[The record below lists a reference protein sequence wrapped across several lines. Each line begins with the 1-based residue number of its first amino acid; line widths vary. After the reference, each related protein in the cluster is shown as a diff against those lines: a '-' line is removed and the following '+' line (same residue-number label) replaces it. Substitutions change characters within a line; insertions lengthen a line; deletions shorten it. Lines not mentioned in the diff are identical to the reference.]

1 MLIRNIDKEMTYQL
15 MTYHRIYI
23 HSNNNF
29 EFRFR
34 YGQRDEVVVAYC
46 GASAPIGGSDT
57 MQFIICCRIRLM
69 QLPLF
74 GPQSDDAC
82 VDRKGTARLL
92 PAYR

>member
-15 MTYHRIYI
+15 MTYHRVYI
-23 HSNNNF
+23 HSNKNLSLDF
-29 EFRFR
+29 DI
-34 YGQRDEVVVAYC
+34 QRDEVVVAYC

-57 MQFIICCRIRLM
+57 MEFIICCRIRLM

-74 GPQSDDAC
+74 GSQSDDAC
-82 VDRKGTARLL
+82 VDSKGTARLL